1 MARVSECEPRYAR
14 RWRGISEEAMEER
27 ENNCCKEYDSSCVEA
42 VAAAS
47 SILSTSPSA
56 HGAPPH

>member
-27 ENNCCKEYDSSCVEA
+27 ENNCCKEYIV
-42 VAAAS
+42 VALKQWWAAS